1 MKLKFYEFLTGH
13 WMEVGSCE
21 IAHSIQIEGCDGP
34 GVGLESVKAR
44 KISVSAGKL
53 IPINL
58 SSGP

>member
-1 MKLKFYEFLTGH
+1 MKVKLHEFLTGH

-21 IAHSIQIEGCDGP
+21 TAHSIQTEGCVGP
-34 GVGLESVKAR
+34 RVGLESVKER

-53 IPINL
+53 IPIHL

>member
-1 MKLKFYEFLTGH
+1 
-13 WMEVGSCE
+13 MEVGSCE